1 MRSAPRRA
9 EDGMAVV
16 AVMVL
21 IAVLFLSGTVM
32 ALTVS
37 SSLHTVDIVIAQDAV
52 HYAAESAVA
61 RGAAGLK
68 PTGGCGYD
76 PLSTLNGQP
85 LRIWCSPALSGT
97 DLTEPG
103 ETKVHSLS
111 AQNQGS
117 CAWVTLPS
125 AVSTKTAWTVVGWRG
140 SGSVQV
146 WTDATPG
153 CVSAGISNCD
163 QSGVFTNV
171 VFVRCRP
178 KAPNLILHIA
188 GSDAGIALGTSVVRW
203 APEDADRVT
212 TVVGA
217 AGFEVD
223 EADAVLTEGP
233 ARTVQLLLWNT
244 VLP

>member
-1 MRSAPRRA
+1 
-9 EDGMAVV
+9 MAVV

-37 SSLHTVDIVIAQDAV
+37 SSLHTVDIVTAQDAV

-68 PTGGCGYD
+68 PTGGCAYD
-76 PLSTLNGQP
+76 PSSTLNGQP
-85 LRIWCSPALSGT
+85 LRIWCSPASTGT

-103 ETKVHSLS
+103 ETNVHRLS
-111 AQNQGS
+111 VQNQGS

-125 AVSTKTAWTVVGWRG
+125 AVSTKTVWTVVGWRG

-178 KAPNLILHIA
+178 KSRNLMLHIA
-188 GSDAGIALGTSVVRW
+188 GSGAGIALGTSLVRW
-203 APEDADRVT
+203 VPQGADRIR

-233 ARTVQLLLWNT
+233 APPVQVLLWNT